1 MDADTADRQQV
12 ANRLGVEQSQLAAW
26 EGLGVLHEDAGGGFD
41 AEQIERARLLRFLGE
56 RGFPPTAVVEVSRD
70 EGDLLER
77 FVDHIGRT
85 RSLGTPVDE
94 AAAATGIDDRLV
106 ARLRAA
112 AGVEDEREL
121 FDDDIDM
128 LRVLGEALELGLPE
142 DALVQIVRV
151 FADALARVAEAE
163 CRLFHFYVHEAL
175 RSSGQSG
182 RELVEAT
189 QAISGP
195 LRDVIEPTILYFHRK
210 AWERA
215 LREDLTLH
223 LARGDQTSRSP
234 VATMNVAVLFVDV
247 SGFTPL
253 TDVRGDSVAADVLD
267 RFSTVVRT
275 AAAHSDG
282 RIVKQIGDEFM
293 LAFPTASAAVAF
305 GIDVRQRAQAAE
317 LPYLRMGAHVGTAL
331 YRDGDYVGAT
341 VNLAARATSEAG
353 PGDFLVTR
361 EIREASVDVLGR
373 VAFES
378 LGERH
383 VRGVGD
389 DLELYLVTQNAVV

>member
-1 MDADTADRQQV
+1 MDAHRPDRLQV
-12 ANRLGVEQSQLAAW
+12 AERLGGEQSQLVAW
-26 EGLGVLHEDAGGGFD
+26 ESLGLLHQHPGGGFD
-41 AEQIERARLLRFLGE
+41 AGQIERARPLHFLGQ
-56 RGFPPTAVVEVSRD
+56 RGFPPAAVTDASRD

-85 RSLGTPVDE
+85 RPLGTPVDH
-94 AAAATGIDDRLV
+94 AAAAAGIDDRLV

-112 AGVEDEREL
+112 AGLEDEHEL

-128 LRVLGEALELGLPE
+128 LRVLGEAVALGLPE
-142 DALVQIVRV
+142 DALVQIIRA
-151 FADALARVAEAE
+151 FADALTRVAEAE
-163 CRLFHFYVHEAL
+163 CRLFHFYVHEEL

-195 LRDVIEPTILYFHRK
+195 LREVIEPTILYFHRK

-223 LARGDQTSRSP
+223 LSRNDDTSPSP
-234 VATMNVAVLFVDV
+234 VATMNVAVLFVDL

-253 TDVRGDSVAADVLD
+253 TDTRGDSVAADVLD
-267 RFSTVVRT
+267 RYSTVVRT
-275 AAAHSDG
+275 AAAHSEG
-282 RIVKQIGDEFM
+282 RIMKQIGDEFM
-293 LAFPTASAAVAF
+293 LAFPTATAAVAF
-305 GIDVRQRAQAAE
+305 GVDVRQRANAAE
-317 LPYLRMGAHVGTAL
+317 LPRLRMGAHVGTPL

-341 VNLAARATSEAG
+341 VNLAARVTSEAG
-353 PGDFLVTR
+353 PGEFVVSRATRDFCRDGLAPSVT
-361 EIREASVDVLGR
+361 
-373 VAFES
+373 FES
-378 LGERH
+378 LGERR

-389 DLELYLVTQNAVV
+389 HLELYLVR